1 VSWWQPGTTFLQRY
15 VLVGPIGHGGVSVVY
30 HAVDTQYSNRVAIK
44 MLAPRYGMDM
54 SARDRIRREALIT
67 DLLRHPSVPR
77 IYEFGDAPMPDG
89 AMVAYVVMELLN
101 GTMLTERLA
110 AGQLPWTE
118 AVQIAASI
126 GDVLAVAHRRGVV
139 HRDLTPDNVMMTATG
154 AKLIDFGLAT
164 STRPLTDR
172 HEVPLLRRT
181 TGGRVRRTGARS
193 GSAASAPLAYPVPG
207 VGEPADD
214 VYSLGMLL
222 YHMLTGASPHVG
234 GLDSG
239 FAVARLRHLAP
250 TPVISVA
257 GMPREIAD
265 ITHACMAKRVA
276 ERPDASTVALALWS
290 VLLAPPAARN

>member
-1 VSWWQPGTTFLQRY
+1 
-15 VLVGPIGHGGVSVVY
+15 VSVVY
-30 HAVDTQYSNRVAIK
+30 QAVDTQHGNRVAIK
-44 MLAPRYGMDM
+44 MLAPRYGLDM
-54 SARDRIRREALIT
+54 AARDRIRREALIT

-77 IYEFGDAPMPDG
+77 IYEYGDVPTPDG

-101 GTMLTERLA
+101 GTMLTERLSS
-110 AGQLPWTE
+110 GPLPWAE
-118 AVQIAASI
+118 AVHIAASI

-154 AKLIDFGLAT
+154 AKVIDFGLAT
-164 STRPLTDR
+164 STRPLTGR
-172 HEVPLLRRT
+172 HEVPLRRT
-181 TGGRVRRTGARS
+181 TGGRMRRTGARS
-193 GSAASAPLAYPVPG
+193 GAPAVPLSYPVPG

-265 ITHACMAKRVA
+265 ITRACMAKRSA
-276 ERPDASTVALALWS
+276 DRPDASIVALRLWS
-290 VLLAPPAARN
+290 VLLSPPAARN

>member
-30 HAVDTQYSNRVAIK
+30 QAVDTQHGNRVAIK
-44 MLAPRYGMDM
+44 MLAPRYGLDM
-54 SARDRIRREALIT
+54 AARDRIRREALIT

-77 IYEFGDAPMPDG
+77 IYEYGDVALADG

-101 GTMLTERLA
+101 GTMLSERLS
-110 AGQLPWTE
+110 AGQLPWPE

-164 STRPLTDR
+164 STRPLTGR
-172 HEVPLLRRT
+172 HEVPLRRT
-181 TGGRVRRTGARS
+181 TGGRMRRTGSR
-193 GSAASAPLAYPVPG
+193 AAVAQAAPPSYPVPG

-222 YHMLTGASPHVG
+222 YNMLTGASAHIG
-234 GLDSG
+234 GMDSG
-239 FAVARLRHLAP
+239 FAVARMRHLAP

-265 ITHACMAKRVA
+265 ITRACMAKRA
-276 ERPDASTVALALWS
+276 ADRPDASAVALALWS
-290 VLLAPPAARN
+290 VLLSPPAARN

>member
-1 VSWWQPGTTFLQRY
+1 
-15 VLVGPIGHGGVSVVY
+15 VVY
-30 HAVDTQYSNRVAIK
+30 QAVDTQHGNRVAIK
-44 MLAPRYGMDM
+44 MLAPRYGLDM
-54 SARDRIRREALIT
+54 AARDRIRREALIT

-77 IYEFGDAPMPDG
+77 IYEYGDVPTPDG

-101 GTMLTERLA
+101 GTMLTERLSSGA
-110 AGQLPWTE
+110 LPWAE
-118 AVQIAASI
+118 AVHIAASI

-164 STRPLTDR
+164 STRPLTGR
-172 HEVPLLRRT
+172 HEVPLRRT
-181 TGGRVRRTGARS
+181 TGGRMRRTGARS
-193 GSAASAPLAYPVPG
+193 AGPAVPLSYPVPG

-250 TPVISVA
+250 TPVISVT

-265 ITHACMAKRVA
+265 ITRACMAKRSA
-276 ERPDASTVALALWS
+276 DRPDASIVALRLWS
-290 VLLAPPAARN
+290 VLLSPPAARN